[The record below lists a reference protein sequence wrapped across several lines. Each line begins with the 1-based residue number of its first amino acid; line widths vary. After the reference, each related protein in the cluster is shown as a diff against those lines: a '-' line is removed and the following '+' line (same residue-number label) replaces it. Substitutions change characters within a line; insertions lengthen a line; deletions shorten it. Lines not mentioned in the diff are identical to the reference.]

1 MDLNRKGIKYQMFRA
16 FIPFGKQLTQ
26 IFNLKSLPFIIIG
39 VGIALRFYQYI
50 FAKSLWLDES
60 FLALNINNKSYLE
73 LLKPLDYNQVAP
85 FGFLVIEKIFVQLL
99 GNNEYSLRLFPFICG
114 IISLFLFFNIAKHL
128 LGKEAFLIAL
138 TLFSLSGYL
147 ICYSAEVKQYSI
159 DVTTILFLYAIT
171 VYFQSQRLKIN
182 HIASFGIIGATIIWF
197 SHPSAFVLASIG
209 ICLSLFSLKRKEW
222 IRIVQLSIVFTIW
235 LLSFA
240 IFYLITFHNDTS
252 TGNIETMQH
261 AWAGGFTPFPPTSLS
276 DIRWFIST
284 FFNIFKNPTGLHFA
298 GIATLTFII
307 GCTSMFS
314 KNKQWFFL
322 LLSPVVITLIVSGFH
337 LYPISG
343 RLLLFIVPAVLLFI
357 AEGAESIVNKTRH
370 TFPIIG
376 IILLCLLLS
385 QPILKAGYN
394 LMTQNIYRLRPAEDI
409 KPVMNYLKKWKNK
422 EDILYL
428 YCSSQ
433 FAFKYYAKQ
442 FGFDDDEYAIGIF
455 SRGTLGN
462 YTKDLDKLRGNKRV
476 WLVFSHVYKG
486 EGIDEEKFFLYYLDS
501 VGKRINHY
509 KSDGAAI
516 YLYDLSGTK

>member
-1 MDLNRKGIKYQMFRA
+1 MKFKKYTFFSFQPLITQLLKKLNFNFLAWVLICIGI
-16 FIPFGKQLTQ
+16 L
-26 IFNLKSLPFIIIG
+26 
-39 VGIALRFYQYI
+39 LRVFQYV
-50 FAKSLWLDES
+50 FSKSLWLDES
-60 FLALNINNKSYLE
+60 FLALNIVNKSFPE
-73 LLKPLDYNQVAP
+73 LLKPLDYNQVTP
-85 FGFLVIEKIFVQLL
+85 IGFLFIEKLSVQLF
-99 GNNEYSLRLFPFICG
+99 GNNEYILRMFPFICG
-114 IISLFLFFNIAKHL
+114 IISIFLFFKIAKHL

-147 ICYSAEVKQYSI
+147 ICYSAQVKQYSI

-197 SHPSAFVLASIG
+197 SHPSAFALASIG

-222 IRIVQLSIVFTIW
+222 IRIGQLSIVYTIW
-235 LLSFA
+235 LLSFTV
-240 IFYLITFHNDTS
+240 FYLITCHNDTS

-284 FFNIFKNPTGLHFA
+284 FFNIFKNPIGLHFA
-298 GIATLTFII
+298 GIASLTFII
-307 GCTSMFS
+307 GCISMFS

-322 LLSPVVITLIVSGFH
+322 LLSPVLITLIASGFH
-337 LYPISG
+337 LYPFRG
-343 RLLLFIVPAVLLFI
+343 RLLLFIVPILLLFI
-357 AEGAESIVNKTRH
+357 AEGTESIINKTRNN
-370 TFPIIG
+370 FPIIG
-376 IILLCLLLS
+376 IMFLCLLLS
-385 QPILKAGYN
+385 QPILKTGYN
-394 LMTQNIYRLRPAEDI
+394 LMTQNIYRLRPVEDI

-428 YCSSQ
+428 YHASQ

-442 FGFDDDEYAIGIF
+442 FGFDDEYTIGIN

-486 EGIDEEKFFLYYLDS
+486 KGIDEEKFFLYYLDS

>member
-1 MDLNRKGIKYQMFRA
+1 
-16 FIPFGKQLTQ
+16 
-26 IFNLKSLPFIIIG
+26 
-39 VGIALRFYQYI
+39 
-50 FAKSLWLDES
+50 
-60 FLALNINNKSYLE
+60 LNIVNKSFPE
-73 LLKPLDYNQVAP
+73 LLKPLDYNQVTP
-85 FGFLVIEKIFVQLL
+85 IGFLFIEKLSVQLF
-99 GNNEYSLRLFPFICG
+99 GNNEYILRMFPFLCG
-114 IISLFLFFNIAKHL
+114 IISMYLFFKIAKHL

-147 ICYSAEVKQYSI
+147 ISYSAEVKQYAT
-159 DVTTILFLYAIT
+159 DVTASLFLYVIT
-171 VYFQSQRLKIN
+171 VYFQSQRLKFT
-182 HIASFGIIGATIIWF
+182 HIASFGIIGAIIIWF

-252 TGNIETMQH
+252 TGNIENMQD
-261 AWAGGFTPFPPTSLS
+261 AWAGNFTPFSPTSLS

-284 FFNIFKNPTGLHFA
+284 FFYIFKNPIGLHFA
-298 GIATLTFII
+298 GIATLTGII

-314 KNKQWFFL
+314 KDKAWFFL

-357 AEGAESIVNKTRH
+357 AEGAETIVNKTRH
-370 TFPIIG
+370 NFPIIG

-385 QPILKAGYN
+385 HPILEAGYN
-394 LMTQNIYRLRPAEDI
+394 LMTHNIYRLRPVEDI
-409 KPVMNYLKKWKNK
+409 KPVMNYLKKWKK
-422 EDILYL
+422 KGDILYL
-428 YCSSQ
+428 YHSSQ
-433 FAFKYYAKQ
+433 FAFKYYAMQ
-442 FGFDDDEYAIGIF
+442 FGFDDNEYIIGIY
-455 SRGTLGN
+455 SKGTLGN

-476 WLVFSHVYKG
+476 WFVFSHVI
-486 EGIDEEKFFLYYLDS
+486 ESVGIDEEKFFLYYLDS
-501 VGKRINHY
+501 AGKRIDYY
-509 KSDGAAI
+509 KGDEAAI